1 MTDEI
6 VKSDF
11 LAPATQVADALA
23 AFQAKADFIRSVLRE
38 KVDFDTIPGATK
50 PCLLKPGA
58 EKLTSFFGLATIFEN
73 VAVVE
78 DWTGKDHGGEIFL
91 FYRQKCKLYRGERL
105 MASAD
110 GSCNSWEKKYRYR
123 SSSRRCPVCGKE
135 TIIKGKAEYGGGWIC
150 YGKKGG
156 CGEKFTDND
165 ERITKQ
171 ETGTVVNPDVA
182 EQANTILK
190 MAQKRALVAATLIA
204 TGVSDYFTQDIEDY
218 RYVDTRFVEAKP
230 KPKVD
235 TVSAKP
241 PQDAELDEVDK
252 MFPPAQPNKA
262 VQYDKTQ
269 MANCLDAKTVKL
281 VVAMGLSENTFT
293 ASRTLAKFKPQKAP
307 LGKLVEKMQSY
318 RDLKDNGIETDVAIE
333 RVNKVV

>member
-23 AFQAKADFIRSVLRE
+23 AFQAKADFIRGVLRE

-150 YGKKGG
+150 YGKKG
-156 CGEKFTDND
+156 
-165 ERITKQ
+165 
-171 ETGTVVNPDVA
+171 
-182 EQANTILK
+182 
-190 MAQKRALVAATLIA
+190 
-204 TGVSDYFTQDIEDY
+204 
-218 RYVDTRFVEAKP
+218 
-230 KPKVD
+230 
-235 TVSAKP
+235 
-241 PQDAELDEVDK
+241 
-252 MFPPAQPNKA
+252 
-262 VQYDKTQ
+262 
-269 MANCLDAKTVKL
+269 
-281 VVAMGLSENTFT
+281 
-293 ASRTLAKFKPQKAP
+293 
-307 LGKLVEKMQSY
+307 
-318 RDLKDNGIETDVAIE
+318 
-333 RVNKVV
+333 